1 MKISILIQESS
12 NTISGPTINQFRLA
26 YQHIING
33 HQIQLLSLYTDGAP
47 FHAKF
52 KTDGYASSKNSIYL
66 DTKELILWIIQEV
79 NSFKPDFFICDW
91 IVPGILASRW
101 VRLAGVPC
109 VCSHLSDDPFFWR
122 IMHHFAGP
130 EAKEWQIKGISFV
143 SKDLKNKFLR
153 RYQNNLIQTHYIPA
167 CTIIPP
173 VKTKR
178 FETLK
183 IVYSGRIE
191 VKQKQIV
198 KLTNSLCDAIESI
211 SNSSATLIGSGP
223 DENLVVETIKQ
234 RNCSES
240 VYFHGP
246 VAHKNIFKFLKNFNI
261 IILLSDYEGV
271 PASIIEGMAC
281 GLVPVCLKCPGGIE
295 ELVIHNET
303 GLLVENRGEDFI
315 NKLKSLQ
322 ENPSLLKRLSLAA
335 IEHVKK
341 NYDVGVVAKKWEDF
355 YNSFDNRSSFKRI
368 RTPFWISL
376 PKIKDEGF
384 ILSNY
389 TELQFFIYQIRKR
402 FKVGKR
408 IRQFFQN

>member
-47 FHAKF
+47 LHAKF
-52 KTDGYASSKNSIYL
+52 KTDGHASSKNSIYL

-122 IMHHFAGP
+122 IMYHFAGP

-143 SKDLKNKFLR
+143 SRDLKNKFLQ
-153 RYQNNLIQTHYIPA
+153 RYQSNLIQTHYIPA

-198 KLTNSLCDAIESI
+198 KLTNSLCNAVECIP
-211 SNSSATLIGSGP
+211 NSTGSLIGCGP
-223 DENLVVETIKQ
+223 DEKLVIETIKKRKCQ
-234 RNCSES
+234 AKLTFKGKVENS
-240 VYFHGP
+240 
-246 VAHKNIFKFLKNFNI
+246 NIYQVLEEFNVI
-261 IILLSDYEGV
+261 VLLSDYEGV
-271 PASIIEGMAC
+271 PASISEGMAV
-281 GLVPVCLKCPGGIE
+281 GLVPICLKCPGGIE

-303 GLLVENRGEDFI
+303 GLLVENRGEDFLS
-315 NKLKSLQ
+315 KLKSLQ
-322 ENPSLLKRLSLAA
+322 ENPDFHRRLSLAA

-355 YNSFDNRSSFKRI
+355 YKSFDKRCSFKRI

-402 FKVGKR
+402 LKVRKR
-408 IRQFFQN
+408 FRQFFQN

>member
-1 MKISILIQESS
+1 MYHFVDSSCGKWQISGVACVSIQILKKLSNIYKDSNIPFCYIPQSTHLPIQKSS
-12 NTISGPTINQFRLA
+12 NGT
-26 YQHIING
+26 
-33 HQIQLLSLYTDGAP
+33 
-47 FHAKF
+47 
-52 KTDGYASSKNSIYL
+52 
-66 DTKELILWIIQEV
+66 
-79 NSFKPDFFICDW
+79 
-91 IVPGILASRW
+91 
-101 VRLAGVPC
+101 
-109 VCSHLSDDPFFWR
+109 
-122 IMHHFAGP
+122 
-130 EAKEWQIKGISFV
+130 
-143 SKDLKNKFLR
+143 
-153 RYQNNLIQTHYIPA
+153 
-167 CTIIPP
+167 
-173 VKTKR
+173 
-178 FETLK
+178 TLN

-191 VKQKQIV
+191 NSQKQIA

-246 VAHKNIFKFLKNFNI
+246 VAHKNIFKFLKNFNV

-322 ENPSLLKRLSLAA
+322 ENPSLHRRLSLAA